1 MSAIKRYMEEECD
14 RLGEKY
20 GYPGDMIMDALNYAE
35 YDWDRVE
42 YMCRARVLRWWV
54 NYMEELERAHEE
66 VNTKAKAEDTV
77 CIFEDLFGIRNG

>member
-1 MSAIKRYMEEECD
+1 MKRHMEEEVE
-14 RLGEKY
+14 RIATKY
-20 GYPGDMIMDALNYAE
+20 GYPEDMVMDALNYAE

-77 CIFEDLFGIRNG
+77 GIFEDLFGIRNG